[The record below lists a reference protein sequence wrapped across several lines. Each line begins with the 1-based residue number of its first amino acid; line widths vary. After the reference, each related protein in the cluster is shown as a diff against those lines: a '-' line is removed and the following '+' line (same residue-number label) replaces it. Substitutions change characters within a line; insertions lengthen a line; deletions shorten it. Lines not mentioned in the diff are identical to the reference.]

1 MHKILGPETRRVFVP
16 NTAYLII
23 KKTEIFVKRDLSFQC
38 GSLCA
43 FLMVF
48 IANFLFFPVDLPAAD
63 TGANP
68 LRMAPV
74 NPEFLRA
81 FEGAR
86 KAMSDNGYPLGYKPP
101 PVDLSHAKG
110 ILSSRKRAFASSYDL
125 RTQDKLTAVRDQG
138 GCGSCWAFGTYA
150 SLESFLKPGETN
162 NFSEQDLNATHGFD
176 WLPCDGGNAFISQ
189 AYLARWSG
197 PLNESDVPYPYAFT
211 AENNFSPLKHVQQ
224 VVFLPERTSA
234 TDNDTVKHFLTT
246 CGALYFAFYYSSTHW
261 NSATNSYYYDGYPL
275 GNHAVAVVGWD
286 DNYDGNRFSTVPPGN
301 GAFIAKNSWG
311 TGWGE
316 NGFFYIS
323 YYDTSLQEFVSF
335 NNAEATTHYDGLYQY
350 DPLGHVSNLG
360 YGSTTAWAA
369 NLFTATDSH
378 SLGAVGFITNDS
390 NTAYTI
396 YVYTGATAGQPRS
409 GTLAAT
415 QTGTN
420 TYPGYYTVDLN
431 SPVALANGTVFSI
444 VIKFENSSYGYPV
457 PVELRYNGYS
467 SAATSNAGESFASP
481 DGDTWEDIFD
491 SVYYPN
497 NTIKGFFSSMS
508 PMLLYVS
515 KDGNCGGRTPCF
527 STIQAALNVAGD
539 GATIKVD
546 QDTYPEAP
554 VKTTAGTVSISGGWN
569 GLFTEPTGTTQM
581 YAPSGTGGG
590 TVKVLPNTGVV
601 AQQ

>member
-1 MHKILGPETRRVFVP
+1 
-16 NTAYLII
+16 
-23 KKTEIFVKRDLSFQC
+23 VKRELSFHS
-38 GSLCA
+38 GLLYA
-43 FLMVF
+43 FFMAF
-48 IANFLFFPVDLPAAD
+48 IAGFLFFPVDRPAAE

-68 LRMAPV
+68 LLLAPL
-74 NPEFLRA
+74 NPQFLRV
-81 FEGAR
+81 FEEGR
-86 KAMSDNGYPLGYKPP
+86 KAMSDNGVPLGYKPP

-110 ILSSRKRAFASSYDL
+110 IVPSPKRAFTPSYDL
-125 RTQDKLTAVRDQG
+125 RTQDKLTPVRDQG

-150 SLESFLKPGETN
+150 SLESFLKPVETN
-162 NFSEQDLNATHGFD
+162 DFSEQDLNATHGFD
-176 WLPCDGGNAFISQ
+176 WLPCDGGNAFISH

-197 PLNESDVPYPYAFT
+197 PLNESDVPYPYAFN
-211 AENNFSPLKHVQQ
+211 AGNGFAAVKHVQQ

-234 TDNDTVKHFLTT
+234 TDNSAIKHFLTT
-246 CGALYFAFYYSSTHW
+246 YGALYFAFYYSSNHW
-261 NSATNSYYYDGYPL
+261 NSATNSYCNRTTTNA
-275 GNHAVAVVGWD
+275 NHAVAVVGWD
-286 DNYDGNRFSTVPPGN
+286 DDYDRNRFATVPPGN

-335 NNAEATTHYDGLYQY
+335 NNAEATTQYDGIYQY
-350 DPLGHVSNLG
+350 DPLGYVSNWG

-369 NLFTATDSH
+369 NVFTATDSH

-396 YVYTGATAGQPRS
+396 YVYTGLTAGQPRS
-409 GTLAAT
+409 GTLAAA

-420 TYPGYYTVDLN
+420 SYPGYYTVDLD
-431 SPVALANGTVFSI
+431 SPVALANGTLFSI
-444 VIKFENSSYGYPV
+444 VIKFENASYNYPV
-457 PVELRYNGYS
+457 PVEMKYSGYS

-481 DGDTWEDIFD
+481 DGNTWEDF
-491 SVYYPN
+491 VYSDYSSYYLN
-497 NTIKGFFSSMS
+497 NTIKGFFSNTSH
-508 PMLLYVS
+508 MLLYVS
-515 KDGNCGGRTPCF
+515 RDGDCGGKTPCF

-554 VKTTAGTVSISGGWN
+554 VKTTEGTASISGGWN
-569 GLFTEPTGTTQM
+569 GLFKEQTGTTRM
-581 YAPSGTGGG
+581 YAPRVSGGG
-590 TVKVLPNTGVV
+590 TIKVLPNTGVV

>member
-1 MHKILGPETRRVFVP
+1 
-16 NTAYLII
+16 
-23 KKTEIFVKRDLSFQC
+23 
-38 GSLCA
+38 
-43 FLMVF
+43 MVF
-48 IANFLFFPVDLPAAD
+48 LAGFLFFPVDHPTAD

-68 LRMAPV
+68 LRMAPL

-81 FEGAR
+81 FEGGR
-86 KAMSDNGYPLGYKPP
+86 KAMSDNGVPLGYMPP

-110 ILSSRKRAFASSYDL
+110 ILPFPKRAFASSYDL
-125 RTQDKLTAVRDQG
+125 RTQDKVTPVRDQG

-150 SLESFLKPGETN
+150 SLESFLKPAETN

-176 WLPCDGGNAFISQ
+176 WGECDGGNAFISH

-197 PLNESDVPYPYAFT
+197 PLNEADVPYPYAFT
-211 AENNFSPLKHVQQ
+211 AGNGFAPLKHVQQ

-234 TDNDTVKHFLTT
+234 TDNDAIKHFLTT
-246 CGALYFAFYYSSTHW
+246 YGALYFAFYYSNTHW
-261 NSATNSYYYDGYPL
+261 NSATNSYYYGGDPR

-286 DNYDGNRFSTVPPGN
+286 DNYDRDRFRTIPPGN

-350 DPLGHVSNLG
+350 DPLGYVSNWG

-396 YVYTGATAGQPRS
+396 SVYSGVTAGQPRS

-420 TYPGYYTVDLN
+420 TYPGYYTVDLD
-431 SPVALANGTVFSI
+431 SPVALANGTRFSI
-444 VIKFENSSYGYPV
+444 VIKFENASYGYPV
-457 PVELRYNGYS
+457 PVEIKYSGYS

-481 DGDTWEDIFD
+481 DGNTWEDFFYSD
-491 SVYYPN
+491 YSFYYPN

-508 PMLLYVS
+508 PMVLYVS

-527 STIQAALNVAGD
+527 STIQAALNVAWD
-539 GATIKVD
+539 GSTIKVD

-554 VKTTAGTVSISGGWN
+554 VKSSAGTVSISGGWN
-569 GLFTEPTGTTQM
+569 GTFEEKTGTTRM
-581 YAPSGTGGG
+581 YAPRVTGGG
-590 TVKVLPNTGVV
+590 TVKVLPNTGVMP
-601 AQQ
+601 QQ